1 MYNLDELR
9 LDVESSRKTSA
20 STYVKDTQI
29 QGGSLATIL
38 QQSLQSEDK
47 DQLSWILSTS
57 DISVIDRTL
66 LQIKDQKT
74 ISQLFKQLLQ
84 RFQEQSD
91 NASLTLWLRQLLT
104 VHWMT
109 LLKSNPSLL
118 QENIS
123 SLQGLKQVIK
133 VKTESLH
140 EMISLRGKIDMLKV
154 TFQKNDPLK
163 QYQKIKDNI
172 KKIKGENQDFI
183 VY

>member
-1 MYNLDELR
+1 
-9 LDVESSRKTSA
+9 
-20 STYVKDTQI
+20 
-29 QGGSLATIL
+29 
-38 QQSLQSEDK
+38 
-47 DQLSWILSTS
+47 
-57 DISVIDRTL
+57 
-66 LQIKDQKT
+66 
-74 ISQLFKQLLQ
+74 
-84 RFQEQSD
+84 
-91 NASLTLWLRQLLT
+91 
-104 VHWMT
+104 MT

-140 EMISLRGKIDMLKV
+140 DMISLRGKIDMLKV

-172 KKIKGENQDFI
+172 KKLKGENQDVI